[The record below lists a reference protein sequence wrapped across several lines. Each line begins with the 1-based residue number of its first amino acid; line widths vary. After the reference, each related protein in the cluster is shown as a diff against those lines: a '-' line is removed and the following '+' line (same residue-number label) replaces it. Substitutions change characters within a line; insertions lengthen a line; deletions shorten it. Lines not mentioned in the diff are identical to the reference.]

1 MASTRAARC
10 AGVMSPKPTVV
21 KVTKLKYTAS
31 LKVNEAEDGGWVT
44 NDPGMK
50 VLDEVVGG
58 RPAQAQEKIDDDRP
72 PHAMGRHASG
82 AQNPP

>member
-31 LKVNEAEDGGWVT
+31 LKVNEVEDAGWVT
-44 NDPGMK
+44 NDPGW
-50 VLDEVVGG
+50 
-58 RPAQAQEKIDDDRP
+58 RYSTRW
-72 PHAMGRHASG
+72 
-82 AQNPP
+82 